1 MAGVDVIPGGS
12 DTNPGVAMW
21 TPTTRKKHN
30 RKANRYQTDVTD
42 EEWRVI
48 EPHLPAAKGTG
59 RPRAW
64 PMREIING
72 IFYVM
77 RAGCPWRLL
86 PSDLPPWS
94 TIYRWFATFRD
105 EGHFEK
111 INHALVMLDRERA

>member
-1 MAGVDVIPGGS
+1 
-12 DTNPGVAMW
+12 MW
-21 TPTTRKKHN
+21 TPTTRMQHI
-30 RKANRYQTDVTD
+30 RETNRYQTDVTD
-42 EEWRVI
+42 KEWCVI
-48 EPHLPAAKGTG
+48 APHLPAAKNTG

-77 RAGCPWRLL
+77 RSGCPWRLL

-105 EGHFEK
+105 EGRVLTLWLSM
-111 INHALVMLDRERA
+111 IAPVGLDWRPVRSRSSMTRA